1 VARNILKQYTVL
13 TYFKFII
20 FASGVIQSIIAIAQ
34 FTVQKSIGLTWLGES
49 VVGKNIHNVAKF
61 SFEGE
66 KYIRAY
72 GTFPHPNVLG
82 IFLLFTL
89 SAGLSLFL
97 AKKNIL
103 KNVRWPYRFI
113 FYIEIFVVLLG
124 LILTYSRTTLVLTT
138 IILGVFIFRQ
148 RRLINRSYKKYCER
162 FRVPFFLQTTLAIL
176 FIFGTIFASYNIL
189 APRLCLQCAG
199 GHSWELRKVYQKNA
213 EIIIFRHP
221 LIGVGLGNFIST
233 SKNITD
239 YSKFPWRLQPVH
251 NLYLL
256 IASEIGLLGLFLF
269 LLTIFFYFFKR
280 ISFYSILNSPL
291 DLFFMAVLL
300 ISFFDHYFWTLR
312 QGQLIF
318 WLTFALASIPKTKK
332 VDSPKYHFDIIL
344 KNIRQLIKELS

>member
-1 VARNILKQYTVL
+1 
-13 TYFKFII
+13 
-20 FASGVIQSIIAIAQ
+20 
-34 FTVQKSIGLTWLGES
+34 
-49 VVGKNIHNVAKF
+49 
-61 SFEGE
+61 
-66 KYIRAY
+66 
-72 GTFPHPNVLG
+72 
-82 IFLLFTL
+82 
-89 SAGLSLFL
+89 
-97 AKKNIL
+97 
-103 KNVRWPYRFI
+103 
-113 FYIEIFVVLLG
+113 
-124 LILTYSRTTLVLTT
+124 
-138 IILGVFIFRQ
+138 
-148 RRLINRSYKKYCER
+148 
-162 FRVPFFLQTTLAIL
+162 
-176 FIFGTIFASYNIL
+176 
-189 APRLCLQCAG
+189 LQCAG
-199 GHSWELRKVYQKNA
+199 GHSWELRKIYQKNA

-300 ISFFDHYFWTLR
+300 ISFFDHYFWTLP